1 MIFASRSSCY
11 LVMNA
16 VFSARRFL
24 YLHSS
29 LFSFLQGFQF
39 SVFFW
44 PWSHESEVWVYLIPK
59 VIYPLNNMTF
69 CCSIY
74 LTVMLAWERYLAV
87 CHPNHYRTVNTVQA
101 GYTRILLIHVLPV
114 VLFSV
119 ILNLP
124 KFLETEFFYEHR

>member
-1 MIFASRSSCY
+1 M
-11 LVMNA
+11 
-16 VFSARRFL
+16 
-24 YLHSS
+24 
-29 LFSFLQGFQF
+29 
-39 SVFFW
+39 FFW

-119 ILNLP
+119 ILNVP

>member
-1 MIFASRSSCY
+1 MQCFLPQVFVLTLLSIFFPSR
-11 LVMNA
+11 LPI
-16 VFSARRFL
+16 
-24 YLHSS
+24 
-29 LFSFLQGFQF
+29 

-119 ILNLP
+119 ILNVP

>member
-1 MIFASRSSCY
+1 MLLFPFSY
-11 LVMNA
+11 LFMNA

-29 LFSFLQGFQF
+29 IFFPSRLPI

-119 ILNLP
+119 ILNVP

>member
-1 MIFASRSSCY
+1 M
-11 LVMNA
+11 L
-16 VFSARRFL
+16 FSARRFL

-29 LFSFLQGFQF
+29 LFSFLVEGFQF

-114 VLFSV
+114 VIFSV
-119 ILNLP
+119 ILNVP

>member
-1 MIFASRSSCY
+1 
-11 LVMNA
+11 MNA
-16 VFSARRFL
+16 VFCQQVFVL
-24 YLHSS
+24 TLLS
-29 LFSFLQGFQF
+29 LFSFLVEGFQF

-119 ILNLP
+119 ILNVP